1 MYHGIRLPFYYTAK
15 VRKNI
20 EICKFFG
27 YFFRTFSQKKRP
39 APRSVKQA
47 LECGSSCR
55 VTTRR
60 FRRRSRR
67 CCISACS
74 CCRCRRGC
82 LPGWYTLLHLHH
94 PHRGLHIFFLHF
106 TSSLLSLGIIG
117 ASSILLSL
125 NRSLQCLMFNYF
137 FFSNDFYVL

>member
-1 MYHGIRLPFYYTAK
+1 MYHGIRLPFNYIAK
-15 VRKNI
+15 LLKNI

-39 APRSVKQA
+39 APRVRSKPLSVNCRAGLPHGVFVVDRVAAVYLHA
-47 LECGSSCR
+47 LAVVAAGAGADN
-55 VTTRR
+55 V
-60 FRRRSRR
+60 
-67 CCISACS
+67 
-74 CCRCRRGC
+74 
-82 LPGWYTLLHLHH
+82 TLLHLHH

>member
-1 MYHGIRLPFYYTAK
+1 MVAIVISFTIAK

-39 APRSVKQA
+39 APRVRSKPLSVDRRAGLPHGVFVIDRVVAVYLHA
-47 LECGSSCR
+47 LAVVAAGAGADN
-55 VTTRR
+55 V
-60 FRRRSRR
+60 
-67 CCISACS
+67 
-74 CCRCRRGC
+74 
-82 LPGWYTLLHLHH
+82 TLLHLHH

-117 ASSILLSL
+117 IFFVP
-125 NRSLQCLMFNYF
+125 LQL
-137 FFSNDFYVL
+137 

>member
-39 APRSVKQA
+39 APRVRSKPLSVDRRAGLPHGVFVIDRVVAVYLHA
-47 LECGSSCR
+47 LAVVAAGAGADN
-55 VTTRR
+55 V
-60 FRRRSRR
+60 
-67 CCISACS
+67 
-74 CCRCRRGC
+74 
-82 LPGWYTLLHLHH
+82 TLLHLHH